1 MAAEKAAIV
10 VSLSLYTALL
20 VYIIPRHEPWS
31 DEAQSWEL
39 AKSLSLKELFGTYIH
54 YEASPG
60 LWHSLLW
67 LLAKAHVSYSG
78 MHWFTAAIA
87 LAAMVL
93 LTTRAPFPLG
103 LRLLLPF
110 TYFFAFQYTV
120 VARNYALYPVL
131 LFALAWQW
139 PQRRQRPLPVV
150 LLIGLLG
157 NVSAH
162 GLVVSIGLV
171 LVLAIEHY
179 RRGREGRTQNRQVL
193 VSALLLVAMLGF
205 AVWSIFPAADAGW
218 VLIANWHGTQTRLA
232 ARVGSL
238 QSVAPTANVPVS
250 RLRVAGAILKRAA
263 RTLDSGLADFHLGLI
278 AWGLLFWSWIKE
290 QRLQYCLPV
299 LLLWGFCG
307 VFPFQFYHAGLFWIL
322 FLFLWWVSSP
332 ENEEERIPGERI
344 KSGRLQIALLTS
356 VIVCVVFQLV
366 WTAKAIRYDA
376 AMPYSPHRDAA
387 GILKTYLD
395 RGKIVDVA
403 IPAESS
409 GGGQYAITGIE
420 PYFESEPISNMP
432 FRFWIWGPG
441 WDGGMRT
448 KYLQDSANRAA
459 VIVVVESGDVRSIEK
474 RLEGIGYRRGR
485 TVCGQMFYPQYLNL
499 PTCYAFYE
507 P

>member
-1 MAAEKAAIV
+1 MAAEKAAV
-10 VSLSLYTALL
+10 ALSLSLYTALL

-39 AKSLSLKELFGTYIH
+39 AKSLNLKELFGTYIH

-67 LLAKAHVSYSG
+67 LLAKAHVSYNG

-93 LTTRAPFPLG
+93 LTTRAPFPLV

-139 PQRRQRPLPVV
+139 PQRRQKPLPVV

-171 LVLAIEHY
+171 LILAIEYY
-179 RRGREGRTQNRQVL
+179 RRRGEGRTQNRQVL

-205 AVWSIFPAADAGW
+205 AVWTIFPAADAGW
-218 VLIANWHGTQTRLA
+218 VLIANWHGTQSRLA

-238 QSVAPTANVPVS
+238 QSVAPTANVHAS
-250 RLRVAGAILKRAA
+250 RLKVAGAVLERAA
-263 RTLDSGLADFHLGLI
+263 RTLDSGLADFHLALI
-278 AWGLLFWSWIKE
+278 AWGLLFWSWIRE

-299 LLLWGFCG
+299 LLLWGFCA
-307 VFPFQFYHAGLFWIL
+307 VFPFQFYHAGLFWVL
-322 FLFLWWVSSP
+322 FLFLWWVSFP
-332 ENEEERIPGERI
+332 ENEEERIQGERI
-344 KSGRLQIALLTS
+344 KSGRLQKALLTS

-366 WTAKAIRYDA
+366 WASRAIRYDA

-387 GILKTYLD
+387 AILKTYLD
-395 RGKIVDVA
+395 RGDVVDVA
-403 IPAESS
+403 IPAQSS
-409 GGGQYAITGIE
+409 GGGQFAITGIE

-448 KYLQDSANRAA
+448 KYLQDSANRDA
-459 VIVVVESGDVRSIEK
+459 VIVVVENGDVRSIEK
-474 RLEGIGYRRGR
+474 RLEAIGYRRGR
-485 TVCGQMFYPQYLNL
+485 TVCGQMFYPQYLDL
-499 PTCYAFYE
+499 QTCYAFYE